1 MTDITLVTSLSRRF
15 QLKFK
20 LKISYRHDI
29 SHKTFQNVPECS
41 SWSSSWKSVKDI
53 TLVTSLSFRKV
64 HEVHAGLWAWMQLHK
79 LAYSYISLHIVT
91 KACMQVYELACSS
104 LSLHEVPWTCIQFHD
119 LLCSSFLCLSS
130 SQEFRSACS
139 FKILFKLSFK
149 LSIRLSFR
157 HSFKDLLPSNG
168 ISPPPPVL
176 YFNGVWHCM
185 TIGVVSYQ
193 IMQMK
198 KINKIILTKIPYTI
212 GVILAHYHLT
222 AVKTIAWKSTSNSWK
237 CKLNLFFFFN
247 HSINCL
253 WSIVG
258 NPLCSKRLGQNSLAE
273 LPIFSFFNNSSPNQS
288 FFSSPK
294 PTHPKTQLNF
304 AHSPLLSSSHSSAIS
319 MSIPNQFNSTL
330 LRESS
335 RESLRERAWERELER
350 ESSGKSSRESSRES
364 SR

>member
-1 MTDITLVTSLSRRF
+1 M
-15 QLKFK
+15 QLYK
-20 LKISYRHDI
+20 L
-29 SHKTFQNVPECS
+29 
-41 SWSSSWKSVKDI
+41 
-53 TLVTSLSFRKV
+53 
-64 HEVHAGLWAWMQLHK
+64 HAGPWAYMKFH
-79 LAYSYISLHIVT
+79 
-91 KACMQVYELACSS
+91 ELAFSFMTFYAVPFFVWAA
-104 LSLHEVPWTCIQFHD
+104 HKNFEVLVH
-119 LLCSSFLCLSS
+119 LRSCLSS
-130 SQEFRSACS
+130 LLSSLLGSLLGTPLKIFYPLMEF
-139 FKILFKLSFK
+139 
-149 LSIRLSFR
+149 
-157 HSFKDLLPSNG
+157 
-168 ISPPPPVL
+168 PPPPVL

-350 ESSGKSSRESSRES
+350 ESLRERAQERAQEKAQERAQDRAGKGQASKQVSKRESKQASEKAS
-364 SR
+364 KQASTQGAFSWSHAL